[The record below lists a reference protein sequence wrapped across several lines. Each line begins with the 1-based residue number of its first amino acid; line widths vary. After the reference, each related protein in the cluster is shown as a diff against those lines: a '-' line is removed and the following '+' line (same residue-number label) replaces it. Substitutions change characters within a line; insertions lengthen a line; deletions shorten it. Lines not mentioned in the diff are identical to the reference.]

1 MKCPHC
7 GSERVIK
14 AGKTERK
21 YVTRQG
27 YRCKDCKHYFVERDG
42 FEGRHYPGEIIA
54 LVLHLYVA
62 GLSLFRIREIVYQHH
77 GYKPAD
83 STILDW
89 VKSYSELVKQFEHR
103 HMPKPK
109 VKGRVHLD
117 EVELK
122 VGKKRPG
129 A

>member
-14 AGKTERK
+14 AGKTKRK
-21 YVTRQG
+21 YVIRQG
-27 YRCKDCKHYFVERDG
+27 YICKDCKHFFVERDG
-42 FEGRHYPGEIIA
+42 FEGRHYPKEII
-54 LVLHLYVA
+54 LQVLYLFVQ
-62 GLSLFRIREIVYQHH
+62 GLSLANIRDFMWQHH

-89 VKSYSELVKQFEHR
+89 VKHYSKLLEQFER
-103 HMPKPK
+103 KRMPKPK
-109 VKGRVHLD
+109 IKGRIHLD
-117 EVELK
+117 EVEVK
-122 VGKKRPG
+122 VGKKRTR